1 MVDSIDRLVGAR
13 TTFGVKKPVAAATTA
28 NITLSGAQTIDGIAV
43 VADDRVLVKDQSTT
57 ADNGI
62 YIAASGEWTRAVDF
76 DGTTDWCKGT
86 LVVAAAGTINAGKIF
101 RVTSADP
108 ADVGTSAIT
117 FESISF
123 ADAHANA
130 AIVASAT
137 LNLNAA
143 DADMVGVTGS
153 GATIATI
160 ILAEGLTRIIR
171 FTEAGNV
178 LVHSA
183 TLLLPGA
190 LNITTIANDYLIVR
204 GFSLSI
210 VHVVAYMRGDGHP
223 LITGDTS
230 IVVAAT
236 TDLGSVREQ
245 SLSLSGS
252 TTITSFGSSAPAGA
266 VKFCRVNGTPLIVHD
281 GVNISCPGGRSIQ
294 AADGDTFIVRHSATL
309 GGWRIYNYTR
319 VAFQPHTDTTATSN
333 ATTAESDLLSYSLP
347 AGRLAS
353 SGAGIRIKAWG
364 TGTTVSTAVTRRLR
378 LYFGATVIADTGNQ
392 NVPPLWGLQAT
403 LLRTTVAGTQEAFGE
418 VLVSTGGAGT
428 VLYQRSN
435 PAETLS
441 AAVTIK
447 VTGLCT
453 ASTGVLTQ
461 TGFVVEQ
468 LSV

>member
-1 MVDSIDRLVGAR
+1 MPDTIDRLAGAR

-28 NITLSGAQTIDGIAV
+28 NITLSGAQTIDGVSV
-43 VADDRVLVKDQSTT
+43 VADDRVLVKDQNTS
-57 ADNGI
+57 ADNGV

-86 LVVAAAGTINAGKIF
+86 LVVAASGTINAGKIF

-130 AIVASAT
+130 AIVANAT
-137 LNLNAA
+137 LDLDAVDA
-143 DADMVGVTGS
+143 DAISVTGS
-153 GATIATI
+153 GASIATI
-160 ILAEGLTRIIR
+160 TLAEGLTRIIR

-183 TLLLPGA
+183 TLSLPGA

-204 GFSLSI
+204 GYAAGI
-210 VHVVAYMRGDGHP
+210 VRVVSYLRGDSHP
-223 LITGDTS
+223 LITGEAS
-230 IVVAAT
+230 IASAAT
-236 TDLGSVREQ
+236 TDLGTLREQ
-245 SLSLSGS
+245 AITISGS
-252 TTITSFGSSAPAGA
+252 TPITSLGSSAPLGT
-266 VKFCRVNGTPLIVHD
+266 VKFCRLSGAILLTHSSNLI
-281 GVNISCPGGRSIQ
+281 CPGSRNIQ
-294 AADGDTFIVRHSATL
+294 GADGDSFIARA
-309 GGWRIYNYTR
+309 GAAGIWRIFNYAR
-319 VAFQPHTDTTATSN
+319 AVAEPHVDTTATSN

-364 TGTTVSTAVTRRLR
+364 TGTTVSTAVTRRVR
-378 LYFGATVIADTGNQ
+378 LYFGATVIADSGAV
-392 NVPPLWGLQAT
+392 NVPTLWRMEAT
-403 LLRTTVAGTQEAFGE
+403 VLRTSAAGSQEAFGE
-418 VLVSTGGAGT
+418 TLNSTGGSGSIS
-428 VLYQRSN
+428 YFRSN

-441 AAVTIK
+441 GAVTIK

-453 ASTGVLTQ
+453 ASSDVLSHRA
-461 TGFVVEQ
+461 FVIEQ
-468 LSV
+468 LSI